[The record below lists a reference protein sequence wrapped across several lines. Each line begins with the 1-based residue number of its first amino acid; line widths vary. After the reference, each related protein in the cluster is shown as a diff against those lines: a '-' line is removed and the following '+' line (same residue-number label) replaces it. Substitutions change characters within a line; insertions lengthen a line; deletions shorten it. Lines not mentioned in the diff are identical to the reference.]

1 MFTTTKTTVIKRP
14 ERCSFNLF
22 FSHSSLSLSF
32 VHPDAGLCFSRLLI
46 LHYEC
51 VVLYINA
58 IHTTTAMNSITK
70 DAFFSVNYHGFFFF
84 SFFLFF
90 FALIF
95 IIKFELTIFLKFSIN
110 GNFPCSFRK
119 NYYLR
124 NISLNFFKF
133 FST

>member
-1 MFTTTKTTVIKRP
+1 
-14 ERCSFNLF
+14 
-22 FSHSSLSLSF
+22 
-32 VHPDAGLCFSRLLI
+32 
-46 LHYEC
+46 
-51 VVLYINA
+51 
-58 IHTTTAMNSITK
+58 MNSITK

-133 FST
+133 FSTWWPKPRPCILADQRLQPLEDILAAWEAPAQEVAWACLVGVVQVVPLPVGTLNLTNVNNA